1 MSGSECF
8 DGGYDLD
15 TGIEI
20 AKQFDGHADLIH
32 VSAGQYTGPYAFA
45 DMFIATHPSMF
56 QEDGCNVKYAA
67 EIKKHVNTPVAT
79 VGALADPECL
89 EEILASGRADVVEMA
104 RALIC
109 DPDLPGKARA
119 GREDEIRRCM
129 RCMTCFSNIMNTWQL
144 CCALNPE
151 IGRELEFSTGPL
163 PARKKTILVAGGGI
177 AGMQTAL
184 TAAGRGHKVILCEKT
199 DRLGG
204 VLLCEEGVP
213 FKKHLAEYID
223 LTARLVRRADID
235 LRMETEVTPALAR
248 ELRPDV
254 VIAALGSRP
263 AVPDI
268 PGIDGANVAAAEDVF
283 KDAGRAGKKVVILG
297 AGFSGSECAIPLLRA
312 GKDVILIDMIPKRTF
327 EMFSMGSQVWLSIQR
342 LHRELGAQYIF
353 GAKVSEITPEGV
365 KYTDR
370 DGAAGFVACDTVVNA
385 LGLRVDGDKVGE
397 LLLTAPESYA
407 IGDCLD
413 SDMTI
418 DNAVFTGFCYA
429 MEL

>member
-1 MSGSECF
+1 V
-8 DGGYDLD
+8 
-15 TGIEI
+15 
-20 AKQFDGHADLIH
+20 QR
-32 VSAGQYTGPYAFA
+32 
-45 DMFIATHPSMF
+45 
-56 QEDGCNVKYAA
+56 KYAA

-119 GREDEIRRCM
+119 GREGEIRRCM

-235 LRMETEVTPALAR
+235 LRMETEVIFALAR

-297 AGFSGSECAIPLLRA
+297 AGLVGLELAIHLAMTGRQVELVEAMDRLNLA
-312 GKDVILIDMIPKRTF
+312 DNHLHGIAVNIELKKYGIRVHFNTKAVGLNGVGVI
-327 EMFSMGSQVWLSIQR
+327 
-342 LHRELGAQYIF
+342 
-353 GAKVSEITPEGV
+353 GV
-365 KYTDR
+365 PVG
-370 DGAAGFVACDTVVNA
+370 GAAGAGPRAPALYEADTVICAV
-385 LGLRVDGDKVGE
+385 GRRPLRAEADT
-397 LLLTAPESYA
+397 LRHCAPEFHQ
-407 IGDCLD
+407 IGDCL
-413 SDMTI
+413 TPGNI
-418 DNAVFTGFCYA
+418 CEATRLAFNAA
-429 MEL
+429 MDIGKYM